1 MRLSRLYCEQ
11 ELIPGSELV
20 LGEEAT
26 HYLGKVL
33 RMKPGFKLALFNG
46 SAGEITGHILAIG
59 KRDIQIQ
66 LDANISRQPE
76 SLLPVHIG
84 LGLSRGER
92 MDYAVQ
98 KATELGVTHITPLFT
113 EYSEVRLDTDRADKR
128 TSHWQKIGVSAAEQC
143 GRCTVP
149 VIYNPATLKE
159 WLTQV
164 PEGTGYLLDHTGDTG
179 FSGDKPE
186 SIFLLIGPEGGIS
199 DGEKQLALSHHFACV
214 RLGPRILRTE
224 TAPVVALTA
233 LQMQWGDFR
242 N

>member
-11 ELIPGSELV
+11 ELITGSELV
-20 LGEEAT
+20 LGEEAA

-76 SLLPVHIG
+76 SLMTVHIG

-92 MDYAVQ
+92 MDYSVQ

-128 TSHWQKIGVSAAEQC
+128 TSHWQKIAVSAAEQC

-149 VIYNPATLKE
+149 VIYNPVSLKE
-159 WLTQV
+159 WLTAV
-164 PEGTGYLLDHTGDTG
+164 PTGCGYLLDHTGDPG